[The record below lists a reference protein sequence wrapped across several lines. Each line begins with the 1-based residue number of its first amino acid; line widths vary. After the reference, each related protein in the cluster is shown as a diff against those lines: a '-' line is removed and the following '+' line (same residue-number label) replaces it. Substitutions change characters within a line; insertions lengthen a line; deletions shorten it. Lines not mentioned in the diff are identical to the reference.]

1 MINELLLY
9 AHIAAGFSS
18 LTAALIAAFSKSFN
32 LAHTWHVYS
41 GRVFFAG
48 MVIIFL
54 TAVPIAITNSDVFL
68 LLVAVFSFY
77 LALSGWSY
85 AKNRKGTPTR
95 LDWLRSYGMA
105 AASIV
110 MALYGA
116 DLLLAGDTNG
126 VTMLVFSAIG
136 GSLSI
141 SDLKIQCAGGV
152 TGKER
157 VIRHLNMML
166 AGLISTVTAFLVVNF
181 TFDPAFV
188 LWLAPTV
195 LITPV
200 IVIWSIKIEKGGM
213 PKVTPRDSV

>member
-1 MINELLLY
+1 
-9 AHIAAGFSS
+9 
-18 LTAALIAAFSKSFN
+18 
-32 LAHTWHVYS
+32 
-41 GRVFFAG
+41 
-48 MVIIFL
+48 
-54 TAVPIAITNSDVFL
+54 
-68 LLVAVFSFY
+68 
-77 LALSGWSY
+77 
-85 AKNRKGTPTR
+85 
-95 LDWLRSYGMA
+95 MA

-116 DLLLAGDTNG
+116 DLLLADDTNG

-136 GSLSI
+136 GSLSM
-141 SDLKIQCAGGV
+141 SDLKIQYAGGV

-200 IVIWSIKIEKGGM
+200 IVIWSIKIRRKGM
-213 PKVTPRDSV
+213 PSGVPRDST